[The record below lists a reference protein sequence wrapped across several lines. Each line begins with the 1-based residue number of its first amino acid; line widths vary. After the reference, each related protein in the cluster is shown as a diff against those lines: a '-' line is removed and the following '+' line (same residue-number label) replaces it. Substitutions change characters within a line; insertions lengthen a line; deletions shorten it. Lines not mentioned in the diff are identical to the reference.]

1 MRFSRRTWTLIAIG
15 AVLALVTAACSSS
28 TTTTEAS
35 SGTTQPDATTTTT
48 TTTPGPTPQIGFAWT
63 DPSIEVFIP
72 LKAGAEEEAA
82 ARGYEVLYSNNG
94 GDPVAQL
101 ADIQTWIGL
110 GVAGLVILPL
120 DPEATNNLATEANA
134 AGIAVIGYSDPI
146 EGQAGSTTFNHVQGG
161 TDLGQNAA
169 DWINENLDG
178 KGVIGL
184 LVIDA
189 MQVGRERIDSA
200 MAVIDAQTD
209 STVASRETAVSAA
222 DALPVVQSMLQ
233 ANPDLN
239 VILCVADDG
248 CLGAAQAFEAAG
260 IDPAGV
266 YMAGWDGALQ
276 ALTQIAD
283 GDGYIKADAALDLLE
298 IGRSIVYTVDF
309 ANNGGGNPQVIHD
322 YVIVDATTPEL
333 LQELIDA
340 YGQS

>member
-1 MRFSRRTWTLIAIG
+1 MRFLRRTKMLIAIG
-15 AVLALVTAACSSS
+15 AVLALVTAACASD
-28 TTTTEAS
+28 TTPTTTEAS
-35 SGTTQPDATTTTT
+35 AGTTQPDATTTTAPT
-48 TTTPGPTPQIGFAWT
+48 GPTPQIGFAWT
-63 DPSIEVFIP
+63 DPSIEVFVP

-134 AGIAVIGYSDPI
+134 EGIVVIGYSDPI

-161 TDLGQNAA
+161 TDLGKNAA
-169 DWINENLDG
+169 AWINENLDG

-200 MAVIDAQTD
+200 MAVIDAETD
-209 STVASRETAVSAA
+209 STVASRETAVTAA

-276 ALTQIAD
+276 ALEQIAA

-309 ANNGGGNPQVIHD
+309 AINSTANSDVVHD

-333 LQELIDA
+333 LQSLIDA
-340 YGQS
+340 YGQL